1 MSQNMIQ
8 YTTLK
13 LSQKT
18 SVLNVNV
25 SMIIVVCLTPES
37 CKSVKIQHNISL
49 WKGTTHFG
57 YLETSCLLLLCVI
70 VYKVIQ
76 WSHCEL
82 RRDLLYFLNTC
93 SDIDRNI

>member
-1 MSQNMIQ
+1 MIQ

-13 LSQKT
+13 LSQKM
-18 SVLNVNV
+18 SVLNVNI
-25 SMIIVVCLTPES
+25 SMIIVVCLTLES
-37 CKSVKIQHNISL
+37 CKSVKIQHNSSL

-57 YLETSCLLLLCVI
+57 YLKTSCYYVTLLLLCVI

-82 RRDLLYFLNTC
+82 GRDLPYT
-93 SDIDRNI
+93 S